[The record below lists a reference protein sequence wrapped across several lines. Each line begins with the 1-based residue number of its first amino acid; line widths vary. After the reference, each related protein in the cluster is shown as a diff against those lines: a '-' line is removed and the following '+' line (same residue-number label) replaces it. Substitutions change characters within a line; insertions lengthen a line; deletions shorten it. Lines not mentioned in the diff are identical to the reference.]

1 MLTDIYRGKLV
12 RLTAEDPEILAQA
25 MLRWNRDSE
34 YMRLLDFE
42 PARMASVKKI
52 KEWFEKDMEKEKPE
66 EHFFQVR
73 TLEGDVLIGFV
84 GLFGE
89 FWNHADAWVGIGLG
103 ERDYWGK
110 GYGTDAMRVILR
122 YAFTELNLWRVT
134 LGTFEYNPRAIRS
147 YEKAGF
153 TLEGRCRKNL
163 LRDGKR
169 WDTLLMGILR
179 EEWEKRDDYD

>member
-34 YMRLLDFE
+34 YVRLLDFE

-52 KEWFEKDMEKEKPE
+52 KEWLEKDMEKDKPE
-66 EHFFQVR
+66 EYFFQIR

-103 ERDYWGK
+103 EREYWGK
-110 GYGTDAMRVILR
+110 GYGTDTMRVILR

-163 LRDGKR
+163 LRDGR
-169 WDTLLMGILR
+169 HWDTLFMGILR